1 MGFDVKN
8 KKCAVCEAYLFED
21 DDVVCC
27 PVCGAPHHR
36 DCYTA
41 VGHCGLEK
49 YHGTDLQYDPQEAEE
64 TKKEE
69 KTETSSGKKGRI
81 CTQCGKEYPSDA
93 RFCPYC
99 GYSEMTGFF
108 AEGNM
113 RKFDELDTI
122 DDNTDI
128 GEGVTAKEAS
138 EVILVN
144 NYRYITKF
152 TKLNEKQK
160 KSWNWAAFILPAGWF
175 AYRKMYKESVIAVI
189 FSIISAILT
198 FPFSLAQQQL
208 PTIEQQANM
217 FPTYIEDLQIIGVL
231 PLLLA
236 LAGIAVGVL
245 LRLFSSFFGDWLYK
259 KRVIQAVKEIR
270 KADKELD
277 SEEAEIARKK
287 WSGISFIGFMVAV
300 AAMQFIPFIILPF
313 IM

>member
-113 RKFDELDTI
+113 RGFGGFGTVEDG
-122 DDNTDI
+122 TDI
-128 GEGVTAKEAS
+128 GEGVTVKEAA
-138 EVILVN
+138 EVVLVN
-144 NYRYITKF
+144 HFRYVYRF
-152 TKLNEKQK
+152 SSLNKSK
-160 KSWNWAAFILPAGWF
+160 KRSWNWAGFLLPGSWF
-175 AYRKMYKESVIAVI
+175 AYRKMYKASVIAVI
-189 FSIISAILT
+189 FSIISTVLS
-198 FPFSLAQQQL
+198 FPLLFALEQL
-208 PTIEQQANM
+208 PTVGNQANM
-217 FPTYIEDLQIIGVL
+217 MAYYAENLPAIGYL
-231 PLLLA
+231 PLILAAIGGIVNLLVRIISA
-236 LAGIAVGVL
+236 MY
-245 LRLFSSFFGDWLYK
+245 GDWLYK
-259 KRVIQAVKEIR
+259 NRVILASKEIK
-270 KADKELD
+270 KAERELD
-277 SEEAEIARKK
+277 SDEAEAAKKK
-287 WSGISFIGFMVAV
+287 WSGVSFVGFMVAFF
-300 AAMQFIPFIILPF
+300 ALEFIPTIIMMFI
-313 IM
+313 